1 MFIAKPRLQ
10 GWFPGRVGRVSALD
24 PQPLGPIVSAPF
36 SKWDPIVRLVM
47 LCIGTLSTFSPCSAD
62 SPVAIYVFPAG
73 GQRGSNISFRLG
85 GYDLHEGCPLE
96 MVGPGL
102 KPSVHVDKAEHTI
115 WFEGPVIPLPDSQAQ
130 ESYPRDCIGQVA
142 IDADTALGWRRLRV
156 RNSQG
161 VSNWLKFV
169 VGDLPEV
176 VEHEIDGA
184 PVPTAV
190 EAPVTINGRIFP
202 REDVDIWTLE
212 AKKGHTYNCDVMAE
226 RLGSPVDSH
235 LIVIDPQGTVIAE
248 NADHFGRD
256 SRLQFTAN
264 ETGTYQVRIHDE
276 NFGGLQHYVYRLTIT
291 DGPYL
296 ESIYPLGGSVGT
308 TVAFELSGQNLMETT
323 VEQKLPDHMARSD
336 RTLLSTELSKLSRLA
351 NGVPLELSSLPEL
364 LEKEPTSD
372 SNNGLATQEPVRW
385 PTVLNGRIDR
395 AGDIDIW
402 RFEARK
408 GDSVDIEVHAS
419 SLGSPIDSVLTI
431 SDDQGKELMA
441 NDDKEKGQ
449 TDSRLV
455 FRAPQDGFYELRV
468 RDQFPNRGGSAFGY
482 RIWMQA
488 TETAPDFELQIAQDL
503 LHVPRG
509 ADTKIKVKVQRK
521 NGLNAPITLTLSGLP
536 EDVTVAGTTIAEK
549 KNETELVFH
558 ASDTAKIR
566 TSELRIHGTSTHG
579 GQTMERSVRFAGKTP
594 SDHPAETMT
603 LAVSVSTPFKIFG
616 QFETKYAAR
625 GSTYI
630 RHFSINRGGFTGPI
644 VVGLAERQV
653 RHLQGVTGPT
663 MVIPENVSE
672 FDYPL
677 HLAPWME
684 IGRTSRT
691 CLMGVG
697 EITDQDGTVHKV
709 SFTSGE
715 QFDQIIVLVDPGQL
729 DIRLNRSSL
738 KAVVGGEA
746 EVEVRIGRGNGVA
759 GPVAITLVTPEHIQ
773 CVTAEPLQIAGDQ
786 SGGKLKLKFASDK
799 LDPLNMPLI
808 VRATAQVNG
817 YAYTA
822 EETLSIVDPSAVNGI
837 QPTKRTSDGSW

>member
-1 MFIAKPRLQ
+1 MSTVKARLQ
-10 GWFPGRVGRVSALD
+10 GRFLGSA
-24 PQPLGPIVSAPF
+24 GIVFRMDSGILSAILSTSF
-36 SKWDPIVRLVM
+36 SRWIHSVRIWL
-47 LCIGTLSTFSPCSAD
+47 IGIGILSTFSPCAAD

-73 GQRGSNISFRLG
+73 GQRGSNIPFRMG
-85 GYDLHEGCPLE
+85 GYDLHNGCPLE
-96 MVGPGL
+96 MVGPGI
-102 KPSVHVDKAEHTI
+102 KPSANVDKAEHTI

-142 IDADTALGWRRLRV
+142 IDADAPLGWRRLRV

-184 PVPTAV
+184 PLPTAV
-190 EAPVTINGRIFP
+190 DTPVTINGRIFP
-202 REDVDIWTLE
+202 REDVDVWTFQ

-226 RLGSPVDSH
+226 RLGSPLDSH
-235 LIVIDPQGTVIAE
+235 LIIIDPQGAVIAE
-248 NADHFGRD
+248 NADHFGKD
-256 SRLQFTAN
+256 SRLQFTAI

-296 ESIYPLGGSVGT
+296 ESIYPLGGSVGS
-308 TVAFELSGQNLMETT
+308 TVAFELSGQNLIETT
-323 VEQKLPDHMARSD
+323 VEQKLPEQIEGGD
-336 RTLLSTELSKLSRLA
+336 RTFWSTQLSKLSRLS

-364 LEKEPTSD
+364 LEQEPAPD
-372 SNNGLATQEPVRW
+372 NNTMLAVQEPVRW
-385 PTVLNGRIDR
+385 PAVLNGRIDR
-395 AGDIDIW
+395 AGDIDAW

-408 GDSVDIEVHAS
+408 GDSIDFEVHAS
-419 SLGSPIDSVLTI
+419 SLGSTIDSVLTI
-431 SDDQGKELMA
+431 NDDQGKELMA
-441 NDDKEKGQ
+441 NDDREKGQ

-455 FRAPQDGFYELRV
+455 FRAPQDGLYELRV
-468 RDQFPNRGGSAFGY
+468 RDQFANRGGIAFGY

-488 TETAPDFELQIAQDL
+488 TETAPDFELQVAQDL

-509 ADTKIKVKVQRK
+509 VDTKVKVKVVRK
-521 NGLNAPITLTLSGLP
+521 NGLNGPINLTLSGLP
-536 EDVTVAGTTIAEK
+536 EDVTVAGTAVAEK
-549 KNETELVFH
+549 KNETDLVFH
-558 ASDTAKIR
+558 ASDTARIQV
-566 TSELRIHGTSTHG
+566 TELRIEGTTTHG
-579 GQTMERSVRFAGKTP
+579 DQSMVRSASFSAKTP
-594 SDHPAETMT
+594 SDRPAESMT
-603 LAVSVSTPFKIFG
+603 LAVSVPTPFKIFG

-663 MVIPENVSE
+663 IVIPENVSE

-697 EITDQDGTVHKV
+697 EITDQDGTVHQV

-729 DIRLNRSSL
+729 DIRLNRSSV
-738 KAVVGGEA
+738 KAIAGGEA
-746 EVEVRIGRGNGVA
+746 EIEVRIGRGNGVA
-759 GPVAITLVTPEHIQ
+759 GPVAITLVAPEHIR
-773 CVTAEPLQIAGDQ
+773 CVTAEPLQIADDQ
-786 SGGKLKLKFASDK
+786 SSGTLRVRFASGK

-817 YAYTA
+817 FAYTA
-822 EETLSIVDPSAVNGI
+822 EETLSIVDPLAAKGI
-837 QPTKRTSDGSW
+837 QPTKRITD

>member
-1 MFIAKPRLQ
+1 MSIATHRLQ
-10 GWFPGRVGRVSALD
+10 GWLQSLRSWL
-24 PQPLGPIVSAPF
+24 
-36 SKWDPIVRLVM
+36 
-47 LCIGTLSTFSPCSAD
+47 IGIGILSTFSPCSAD
-62 SPVAIYVFPAG
+62 SPTAIYVFPAG
-73 GQRGSNISFRLG
+73 GQCGSNVSFRLG
-85 GYDLHEGCPLE
+85 GYDLYEGCPLE
-96 MVGPGL
+96 MVGTGL
-102 KPSVHVDKAEHTI
+102 KPSARVDQAEHTI

-142 IDADTALGWRRLRV
+142 IDADTAIGRRRLRV

-176 VEHEIDGA
+176 VEQEIDGA

-190 EAPVTINGRIFP
+190 EIPVTINGRIFP
-202 REDVDIWTLE
+202 REDVDIWTFE
-212 AKKGHTYNCDVMAE
+212 AKQGQTYNCDVMAD
-226 RLGSPVDSH
+226 RLGAPLDSH
-235 LIVIDPQGTVIAE
+235 LSIIDPQGAVVAE
-248 NADHFGRD
+248 NSDHYGKD
-256 SRLQFTAN
+256 SRLQFTAT

-308 TVAFELSGQNLMETT
+308 TVAFELSGQNLIETT
-323 VEQKLPDHMARSD
+323 VEQKLPEQIGASD
-336 RTLLSTELSKLSRLA
+336 RTLWSTQLSKLSGLA
-351 NGVPLELSSLPEL
+351 NGVPLEISSLPEL
-364 LEKEPTSD
+364 LEREPTPG
-372 SNNGLATQEPVRW
+372 SNNMLATPEPVRW
-385 PTVLNGRIDR
+385 PAVLNGRIDR
-395 AGDIDIW
+395 AGDVDVW
-402 RFEARK
+402 PFEARK
-408 GDSVDIEVHAS
+408 GDSVDIEVRAS
-419 SLGSPIDSVLTI
+419 SLGSPLDSVLTI
-431 SDDQGKELMA
+431 RDDQGNELMS

-455 FRAPQDGFYELRV
+455 FRAPQDGLYELRI
-468 RDQFPNRGGSAFGY
+468 RDQFANRGGNAFGY
-482 RIWMQA
+482 RIWMQVP
-488 TETAPDFELQIAQDL
+488 ETAPDFELQVAQDL

-521 NGLNAPITLTLSGLP
+521 NGLNAPIVLALSGLP
-536 EDVTVAGTTIAEK
+536 DDVTVTGTTIAEK
-549 KNETELVFH
+549 NNETELVFH

-566 TSELRIHGTSTHG
+566 TTELQIHGTATHG
-579 GQTMERSVRFAGKTP
+579 DQTIERSVSFAGKTP
-594 SDHPAETMT
+594 SDRPADALTV
-603 LAVSVSTPFKIFG
+603 AVTVPTPFKIFG

-644 VVGLAERQV
+644 VIGLAERQV

-663 MVIPENVSE
+663 IVVPENVSE
-672 FDYPL
+672 FEYPL

-738 KAVVGGEA
+738 KAIVGGEA
-746 EVEVRIGRGNGVA
+746 EVEVRVGRGNGVE
-759 GPVAITLVTPEHIQ
+759 GPVAITLVAPEHIHG
-773 CVTAEPLQIAGDQ
+773 VAADPLQIAGDQ

-822 EETLSIVDPSAVNGI
+822 EKTLSIVDPLVVNGI
-837 QPTKRTSDGSW
+837 QPTKRLIGNQN